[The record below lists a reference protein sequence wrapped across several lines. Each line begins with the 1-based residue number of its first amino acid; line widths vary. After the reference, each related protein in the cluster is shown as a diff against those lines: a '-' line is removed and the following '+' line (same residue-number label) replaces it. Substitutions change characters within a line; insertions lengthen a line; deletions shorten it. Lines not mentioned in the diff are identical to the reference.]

1 MDDNRKGEPP
11 PHRQQ
16 SHHPRMLPPPH
27 PSLQYNQRMSPPPP
41 PSMAAA
47 SLSHPSLPP
56 QPQPQ
61 APPPAMSQSQQQQQ
75 PSLQP
80 LQPSR
85 QQSPQQG
92 THKMQSPAT
101 LSELEELPLLKPPQL
116 NNVQDISDIAW
127 FSHIDGHPYVQIR
140 LKTKGTLCRADFH
153 DLSPKKQQELIERL
167 RARRTARDDDGH
179 PAVSEDEADRLLG
192 LVAYM
197 EKHKRFV
204 QIPAKRGLSEEE
216 ESISHRKRIASPM
229 SLPHAQSPIL
239 QVPPNPYGPP
249 IYLPPAHSPFTPPA
263 PGPPIYY
270 QQQQQQQQQPPPSPL
285 PPGGDRLDESVRY
298 LRDLHETC
306 TKLRQENYS
315 LRSEVAALRRQIN
328 SLHEENVSHRAECHR
343 LQQQHRT
350 QSHSSATSP
359 HPSTDHLPPATPS
372 TPQPSQPNIARIEH
386 ILNKYAPSIHDRLAE
401 SLRKVAYDIHAEMQ
415 NTSTQSDWGKKPN
428 DKN

>member
-1 MDDNRKGEPP
+1 
-11 PHRQQ
+11 
-16 SHHPRMLPPPH
+16 
-27 PSLQYNQRMSPPPP
+27 MSPPLGL
-41 PSMAAA
+41 SAA
-47 SLSHPSLPP
+47 SMSHSSLP
-56 QPQPQ
+56 PQPQ
-61 APPPAMSQSQQQQQ
+61 APPPAISQSQQQQ
-75 PSLQP
+75 S
-80 LQPSR
+80 SR
-85 QQSPQQG
+85 QPSPQQG
-92 THKMQSPAT
+92 TLKMQSPAT

-167 RARRTARDDDGH
+167 RARRTARDDDGN
-179 PAVSEDEADRLLG
+179 PAVSEEEADRLLG

-249 IYLPPAHSPFTPPA
+249 IYLPSAHSPFTPPA

-270 QQQQQQQQQPPPSPL
+270 QQQQPPPPPPL

-298 LRDLHETC
+298 LRDLHDTC

-328 SLHEENVSHRAECHR
+328 SLHEENASHRAECNR

-359 HPSTDHLPPATPS
+359 HPSADHLPPATPS

-386 ILNKYAPSIHDRLAE
+386 ILTKYAPAVHDRLAE
-401 SLRKVAYDIHAEMQ
+401 SLRKVVYDIHAEMQ
-415 NTSTQSDWGKKPN
+415 NTGAQSDWGKKPS